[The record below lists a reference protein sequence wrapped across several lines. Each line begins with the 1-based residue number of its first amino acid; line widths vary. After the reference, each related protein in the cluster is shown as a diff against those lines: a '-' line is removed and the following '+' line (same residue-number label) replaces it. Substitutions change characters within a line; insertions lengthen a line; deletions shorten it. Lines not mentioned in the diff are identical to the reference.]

1 MRTRDEIIQNQI
13 KFRDEIFKTLKLEYK
28 SLKDE
33 LKKIDSKHP
42 EIVAA
47 KEKLMEKTKMVNIVD
62 EIERLFISWKNPT
75 PNFVAWWDEE
85 GQVVVKIKYDD
96 RNIKML

>member
-1 MRTRDEIIQNQI
+1 MKTRDELIQNQI
-13 KFRDEIFKTLKLEYK
+13 KFREEIFKSLKLEYK

-85 GQVVVKIKYDD
+85 AQVVVKIKYDD
-96 RNIKML
+96 KNIKII

>member
-1 MRTRDEIIQNQI
+1 MKTRDEIIQNQI
-13 KFRDEIFKTLKLEYK
+13 KFRDEIFRSLKVEYK

-42 EIVAA
+42 EIIAA

-85 GQVVVKIKYDD
+85 SQAVIKIKYDD
-96 RNIKML
+96 NNIKMI

>member
-1 MRTRDEIIQNQI
+1 MKTREEIIQNQI
-13 KFRDEIFKTLKLEYK
+13 KFRDEIFKSLKVEYK

-42 EIVAA
+42 EIIAA

-62 EIERLFISWKNPT
+62 EIERLFISWKNTT

-85 GQVVVKIKYDD
+85 SQAVIKIKYDD
-96 RNIKML
+96 NNIKMI

>member
-1 MRTRDEIIQNQI
+1 MKSRDEIIQNQV
-13 KFRDEIFKTLKLEYK
+13 KFREEIFKSLKAEYK

-62 EIERLFISWKNPT
+62 EVEKLFISWKNPT
-75 PNFVAWWDEE
+75 PGFVAWWDEE
-85 GQVVVKIKYDD
+85 NQLVQKIRYDD
-96 RNIKML
+96 KNIKML

>member
-1 MRTRDEIIQNQI
+1 MKTRDEIIQNQV
-13 KFRDEIFKTLKLEYK
+13 KFREEIFKNLKSEYK

-62 EIERLFISWKNPT
+62 EIERLFISWKNTT
-75 PNFVAWWDEE
+75 PNYVAWWEE
-85 GQVVVKIKYDD
+85 ESQTVLKMKYDD
-96 RNIKML
+96 KNIKFL

>member
-1 MRTRDEIIQNQI
+1 MKTREEIIQNQV
-13 KFRDEIFKTLKLEYK
+13 KFREEIFKYLKQEYK
-28 SLKDE
+28 SLKEE

-47 KEKLMEKTKMVNIVD
+47 KEKLMEKTKMVNIVE
-62 EIERLFISWKNPT
+62 EIDHLFISWKNTT

-85 GQVVVKIKYDD
+85 NQVVVKIKYDD
-96 RNIKML
+96 KNIQML

>member
-1 MRTRDEIIQNQI
+1 MKTRDEIIQNQI
-13 KFRDEIFKTLKLEYK
+13 KFRDEIFRSLKVEYK

-42 EIVAA
+42 EIIAA

-85 GQVVVKIKYDD
+85 NQAVIKIKYDD
-96 RNIKML
+96 NNIKMI

>member
-1 MRTRDEIIQNQI
+1 MKTREEIIQNQI
-13 KFRDEIFKTLKLEYK
+13 KFRDEIFKHLKAEYK
-28 SLKDE
+28 SLKEE

-62 EIERLFISWKNPT
+62 EVERLFISWKNPT

-85 GQVVVKIKYDD
+85 AQVAVKIKYDD
-96 RNIKML
+96 MNIKMI

>member
-1 MRTRDEIIQNQI
+1 MKTRDEIIQNQV
-13 KFRDEIFKTLKLEYK
+13 KFRDEIFKSLKAEYK

-62 EIERLFISWKNPT
+62 EIDNLFISWKNTT
-75 PNFVAWWDEE
+75 PHYVAWWDEDN
-85 GQVVVKIKYDD
+85 QVVVKIKYDD
-96 RNIKML
+96 KNIQML